1 MSNSSIKVYGSRWC
15 WDCRRAKKIL
25 NEYHI
30 SYQWIDIDKDAN
42 AKDFVG
48 SVNNGNY
55 VVPTIVFADGST
67 LSEPSN
73 IDLKNKIEHVIRS
86 RNT

>member
-1 MSNSSIKVYGSRWC
+1 MSQASIKVYGTWWC

-30 SYQWIDIDKDAN
+30 AYQWIDIEKDAN
-42 AKDFVG
+42 AKKFVG
-48 SVNNGNY
+48 SVNYGSF
-55 VVPTIVFADGST
+55 VVPTIIFDDGSI

-73 IDLKNKIEHVIRS
+73 SELKNRIEQEIKS
-86 RNT
+86 RDV

>member
-1 MSNSSIKVYGSRWC
+1 MSHSPIIVYGTWWC

-25 NEYHI
+25 NKYHI
-30 SYQWIDIDKDAN
+30 AYQWIDIDKDAN

-48 SVNNGNY
+48 SVNNGNF
-55 VVPTIVFADGST
+55 VVPTIVFADGSI

-73 IDLKNKIEHVIRS
+73 SELKNKIEQEIES
-86 RNT
+86 RYV